1 MNDTLVSPLI
11 RVQKL
16 GWNSARHST
25 TRTVSEWLEWAL
37 PSSRYRRSAR
47 PGARDRKHIV
57 M

>member
-37 PSSRYRRSAR
+37 PSSRYSRLAR